1 MQYPGS
7 WFGGVS
13 PWASSGVFGSLGPQY
28 ELTMSVAGVAVKVAS
43 QRNLVIDTFGDAAS
57 QDLNNIT
64 GYAEGD
70 VVVISPANGA
80 RTVVVKD
87 SADMNLQGADF
98 TMDDI
103 YDSML
108 LLNLGSDKWK
118 EISRAAN

>member
-13 PWASSGVFGSLGPQY
+13 PWASAGVFGSLGPQY
-28 ELTMSVAGVAVKVAS
+28 ELTMTVGGVAVKIANR
-43 QRNLVIDTFGDAAS
+43 RNLLIDTFADAAS

-64 GYAEGD
+64 GYTEGD

-87 SADMNLQGADF
+87 SANVNLQGVDF
-98 TMDDI
+98 TMDDV

-108 LLNLGSDKWK
+108 LLNVGSDKWK

>member
-1 MQYPGS
+1 
-7 WFGGVS
+7 
-13 PWASSGVFGSLGPQY
+13 
-28 ELTMSVAGVAVKVAS
+28 MSVAGVAVKVAS
-43 QRNLVIDTFGDAAS
+43 RRNLVIDTFGDAAS